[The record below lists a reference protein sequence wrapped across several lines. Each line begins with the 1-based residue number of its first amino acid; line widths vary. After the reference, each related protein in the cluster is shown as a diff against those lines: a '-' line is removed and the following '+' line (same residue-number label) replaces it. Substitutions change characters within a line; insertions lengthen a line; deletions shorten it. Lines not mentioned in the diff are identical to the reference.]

1 VIENYTYEN
10 ATILSNDKAQLAT
23 FFHYS
28 YFNAMAIYQNS
39 IAGCAAEILQTATEI
54 VKQENSL
61 SDSSDG

>member
-1 VIENYTYEN
+1 VIENYTYIFPLFQFECN
-10 ATILSNDKAQLAT
+10 GW
-23 FFHYS
+23 
-28 YFNAMAIYQNS
+28 IYQNS